1 MERKQMPNGAK
12 IASTIHWHIEWS
24 AATFPKGTAKGALL
38 HAKREIE
45 EVIKELDNTPEFG
58 WDLNKNIATEYA
70 DILGCV
76 FDSINRAGLTIDA
89 VFVAYYAK
97 LQINKDR
104 KWRDNGDGSYSHIKD
119 GRPEGV

>member
-1 MERKQMPNGAK
+1 MPNGAK
-12 IASTIHWHIEWS
+12 IARTIHCHIEWS
-24 AATFPKGTAKGALL
+24 SKTFLKGTAQGALR
-38 HAKREIE
+38 HAKREID

-89 VFVAYYAK
+89 VFVAYRAK
-97 LQINKDR
+97 LEINKKR
-104 KWRDNGDGSYSHIKD
+104 QWCDNGDGSYSHIKD
-119 GRPEGV
+119 GRPEGL